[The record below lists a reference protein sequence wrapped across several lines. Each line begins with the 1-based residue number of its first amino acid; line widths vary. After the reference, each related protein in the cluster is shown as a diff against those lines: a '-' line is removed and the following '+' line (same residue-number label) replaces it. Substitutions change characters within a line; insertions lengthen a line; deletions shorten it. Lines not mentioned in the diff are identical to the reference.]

1 MFTDD
6 NTTYAYLANSIVA
19 NILKVDVNGYIARYT
34 YAFPTTPA
42 NVTDERYSSLVAS
55 ASTSTAKK
63 VITPSSQKF
72 YIDRLPYYSNAGSYE
87 ADTLAGAMYQY
98 YTGMDL
104 RYNYNTNANFVSTA
118 QKVYLYLHDFDI
130 SDMSFKSDATLG
142 NICSADKLSTRFASA
157 NGYVYLFFMG
167 TNTTTWYSLT
177 PNIIQDE
184 KIWRYNP
191 ANNELIPLSKILLE
205 QKANTSSLA
214 TVAISGNY
222 NDLTNKPTIP
232 TIPTNVSAFAN
243 DVGYLTEHQ
252 PLTDYVKKTT
262 TINGKALSS
271 NVSLTPADVGA
282 LASNGKALTAGVA
295 DSANSVEWDNV
306 QNKPSEYT
314 PTEHTHVVN
323 DITDFP
329 ALATVATS
337 GSYNDLSDIPQE
349 FNPPI
354 ATSTTLG
361 GITVGDNL
369 VVDENGKLSAIS
381 GSSGLTIGDVYPVG
395 SIYMSMVD
403 TNPRLLFGIGEWERI
418 GQGRTLIDC
427 GEDYEAGSEG
437 GEATHTITVD
447 EMPSHN
453 HTASSGDAGAHTPS
467 GTVNGTTAGG
477 TVNSYT
483 LNGACYTTS
492 TDKNAQILADTA
504 LSWSGIVSSYGNR
517 TANTMSNTSSS
528 YSFSS
533 GFKVSASHGHTF
545 TGTSHSHTFTGTAV
559 SAHKHTITVD
569 NSGGGVAMNNMQPY
583 LAIYIWKRVA

>member
-1 MFTDD
+1 MINNDD
-6 NTTYAYLANSIVA
+6 GKIRS
-19 NILKVDVNGYIARYT
+19 RY
-34 YAFPTTPA
+34 
-42 NVTDERYSSLVAS
+42 
-55 ASTSTAKK
+55 
-63 VITPSSQKF
+63 
-72 YIDRLPYYSNAGSYE
+72 
-87 ADTLAGAMYQY
+87 DTLANW
-98 YTGMDL
+98 D
-104 RYNYNTNANFVSTA
+104 NANPT
-118 QKVYLYLHDFDI
+118 
-130 SDMSFKSDATLG
+130 
-142 NICSADKLSTRFASA
+142 
-157 NGYVYLFFMG
+157 
-167 TNTTTWYSLT
+167 
-177 PNIIQDE
+177 
-184 KIWRYNP
+184 
-191 ANNELIPLSKILLE
+191 LSKGEIG
-205 QKANTSSLA
+205 
-214 TVAISGNY
+214 VAISGDDVKLKVGDGVTPWKTLPFISGGGGGSTVNVNWNDILGKPSTFTPSEHNH
-222 NDLTNKPTIP
+222 NDLYYTETEIDTKLGNKQNALNANQLNAVNSGITSTKVTQYDNYASNKQDTITDLA
-232 TIPTNVSAFAN
+232 TIRDGASKGATA
-243 DVGYLTEHQ
+243 LQKHQ
-252 PLTDYVKKTT
+252 D
-262 TINGKALSS
+262 ISGKADKATTLAGYGIENAYTKTETDNKLS
-271 NVSLTPADVGA
+271 
-282 LASNGKALTAGVA
+282 GKA
-295 DSANSVEWDNV
+295 NS
-306 QNKPSEYT
+306 T
-314 PTEHTHVVN
+314 HTHVVN

-329 ALATVATS
+329 TLATVAKS

-369 VVDENGKLSAIS
+369 VVDENGKLSAIG

-447 EMPSHN
+447 EIPSHN
-453 HTASSGDAGAHTPS
+453 HTANSGDAGAHTPS

-504 LSWSGIVSSYGNR
+504 LSWTGIVSSYGNR
-517 TANTMSNTSSS
+517 TATTMSNTSSS

-569 NSGGGVAMNNMQPY
+569 NSGGGNAMNNMQPY
-583 LAIYIWKRVA
+583 LAVYIWKRVS